1 MQRIVQKLA
10 IHNIDLKHFKIVIGV
25 LTNKEYM
32 NRFVYPMMKIRL
44 FKMDKNFMFA
54 CKLIFVNAY
63 NHNNFVAVWLCV
75 IILVDFFKRIPE
87 I

>member
-44 FKMDKNFMFA
+44 FKIDKN
-54 CKLIFVNAY
+54 
-63 NHNNFVAVWLCV
+63 LC
-75 IILVDFFKRIPE
+75 LRAN
-87 I
+87 